1 MARKKIHLVAN
12 AHLDPVWLWEWQEGA
27 GEALS
32 TFRQAAEF
40 CETHPGFVFC
50 HNEAVLYE
58 WVEEHEPALF
68 RRIRKLIR
76 QKKWHVMGG
85 WYVQPDCNMPSGE
98 SFVRQI
104 LLGKRYFAEKFG
116 VEPRTA
122 VNLDP
127 FGHTRG
133 LVQILAKSGHKAY
146 LCCRPG
152 ARELPLPRDE
162 FVWVGYDG
170 SEVLANRASAHYCS
184 VGGKERERL
193 EKWLGE
199 HPEKGLVI
207 HLWGIGNHGGGPS
220 RKDLDDLAS
229 LARERADLDIVH
241 STPDAYFEELEAG
254 RANLPRR
261 EQDLNPWAVGC
272 YTSMSRVKQGH
283 RRLEN
288 ELYSAEK
295 MAASAW
301 MNGLIPYPAG
311 ELKEAGK
318 DLAFTEFHDILPGS
332 CIPAGEEGAVRRIDH
347 GLEILSRVKAR
358 AFFALAAGEP
368 KAAPGTIPLF
378 VHNPHPYPVR
388 TIVECE
394 FEPWEPNYEKSR
406 WDVRLS
412 ERGKDIPCQ
421 TEKEDSHLSVEWRKK
436 VVFEAELA
444 PSQMSR
450 FDCRLEKG
458 GEAPAAGKAGART
471 TIVTPEHIGVGTG
484 DLVAAVNAR
493 TGLLDTYRTGDVE
506 FLEPGAFA
514 PLVIADNADPWGMK
528 VRGFR
533 NLEGR
538 FTLAGPA
545 ETARISGLRGE
556 DLPSVRLIEDGPVR
570 AVVEAVLCYGNSL
583 VILTYKLP
591 KRGTEIEVEVRV
603 LWNEKDKMLKL
614 SLPSKLRS
622 PRFLGQVAFGA
633 DELPMNGD
641 EAVSQ
646 RWLAL
651 VSEADGAA
659 LTVVNDGVHGS
670 DFRDG
675 ELRLSLLRSPAYA
688 ADTWEDKLA
697 VVRDRFVPRQ
707 DQGERL
713 FRFWIN
719 GGSSEERMESIGR
732 EAQVRNERPYVLA
745 YCPPGTGRKPKPA
758 LVLDGQAV
766 ECSAL
771 KKSEDG
777 RDVVV
782 RLFEPTGLDR
792 VVTLKLPVF
801 GAKKKVRLRGFEVRT
816 FRFDRRSKRFVETDL
831 LERRAGRR

>member
-1 MARKKIHLVAN
+1 MKRIHLVAN

-40 CETHPGFVFC
+40 CENHPGFVFC

-104 LLGKRYFAEKFG
+104 LLGKRYFAGKFG

-133 LVQILAKSGHKAY
+133 LVQIVAKSGHTAY

-152 ARELPLPRDE
+152 DKECPLPRDE

-193 EKWLGE
+193 ETWLAE
-199 HPEKGLVI
+199 HPEKGLVV

-220 RKDLDDLAS
+220 RKDLEDLGS
-229 LARERADLDIVH
+229 LARERPDLDIVH
-241 STPDAYFEELEAG
+241 STPDAYFEELEAD

-272 YTSMSRVKQGH
+272 YTSMSRVKRGH

-295 MAASAW
+295 MAVAAW

-311 ELKEAGK
+311 ELKEAEK

-332 CIPAGEEGAVRRIDH
+332 CIPAGEEGAVRRIGH
-347 GLEILSRVKAR
+347 GLEILSRIKAR

-368 KAAPGTIPLF
+368 KAAPGTMPLF

-394 FEPWEPNYEKSR
+394 FEPWEPNYDKSR
-406 WDVRLS
+406 WAVRLS

-421 TEKEDSHLSVEWRKK
+421 TEKEDSNLSVEWRKK
-436 VVFEAELA
+436 VVFEAELP
-444 PSQMSR
+444 PSRLSR
-450 FDCRLEKG
+450 FDARLEPVKG
-458 GEAPAAGKAGART
+458 TLADAKPATVGT
-471 TIVTPEHIGVGTG
+471 VVSPERIGVETA
-484 DLVAAVNAR
+484 DLAAAVNSR
-493 TGLLDTYRTGDVE
+493 TGLLDTYRVGGVE

-533 NLEGR
+533 SLEGR
-538 FTLAGPA
+538 FALPGPA
-545 ETARISGLRGE
+545 EAARVSGLGGE
-556 DLPSVRLIEDGPVR
+556 PLPPVRLVEDGPVR
-570 AVVEAVLCYGNSL
+570 AVVEAVLRFGDSA

-591 KRGTEIEVEVRV
+591 KRGAGIEVEVRV

-614 SLPSKLRS
+614 SLPSKLS
-622 PRFLGQVAFGA
+622 APRFMGQVAFGA

-646 RWLAL
+646 KWLAL

-659 LTVVNDGVHGS
+659 LTVVNDGVYGS

-688 ADTWEDKLA
+688 ADTWENKLA
-697 VVRDRFVPRQ
+697 VARDRFVPRQ

-713 FRFWIN
+713 FRFWVH
-719 GGSSEERMESIGR
+719 GGPLEERMERIGR
-732 EAQVRNERPYVLA
+732 EAQVRNERPYALA
-745 YCPPGTGRKPKPA
+745 YGPPGTGRKPKPA
-758 LVLDGQAV
+758 LVLDGLAV

-771 KKSEDG
+771 KRSEDG

-782 RLFEPTGLDR
+782 RLFEPTGRDR
-792 VVTLKLPVF
+792 AVTLRLPVF
-801 GAKKKVRLRGFEVRT
+801 GVKKKIRMRGFEVRT